1 MDKTKRK
8 RRVNPQT
15 RIAAIDKK
23 IAEYIIP
30 EIPDGATI
38 QLGLGGMANAKPLIP
53 CLPMRSPAS
62 LVLVFRKFNMKNL
75 WDCKD
80 DPTGSFF
87 ISLTIGD
94 KKMTKFVKKVAKT
107 LCRPVEI
114 EAADLL
120 RTMYKDV
127 RRKEET

>member
-1 MDKTKRK
+1 
-8 RRVNPQT
+8 
-15 RIAAIDKK
+15 
-23 IAEYIIP
+23 
-30 EIPDGATI
+30 
-38 QLGLGGMANAKPLIP
+38 
-53 CLPMRSPAS
+53 
-62 LVLVFRKFNMKNL
+62 MKNL